1 MISIVEKYRNCIA
14 RGGDGGSRGSGGGS
28 NQSLNAAMG
37 RGTVAQRNESYGPGW
52 NNDNRRDNS
61 DRSAANDR
69 TAQLLNAQRLEREA
83 QQRASEEAAQRAR
96 VQAQQQ
102 AAFEAARE
110 KQLKEEAAQRAE
122 TQRRQDNA
130 FRFALEQKAQ
140 RDALLN
146 NFVSATGQAESGGI
160 FNATNP
166 NSSATG
172 LHQFTSGT
180 WNKMIQTYRPDL
192 LQGRTKQQVLE
203 LRTDPELSTEM
214 ATNLAR
220 ENADYLEGR
229 GLPVNE
235 GSLYLSHFLGAGTA
249 ANVLRANPDTPI
261 NELVGEK
268 AIEANKSILGG
279 DRTASDITSWASNKM
294 FANAP
299 AQGATQASGAPSIRY
314 GYKPGEGQFRTPE
327 SETAQQQGGIGGL
340 LGGLFGGQEATNR
353 RIAELEAAGMTSTY
367 PDQSAAYAKQAYAD
381 QFAGGDVSKVKS
393 RITDFGQG
401 PVVDYYTKD
410 IGDKFAEATSGLLG
424 GVGKLIGGASEQP
437 YKGAESDRASSIATG
452 SIFGNL
458 FSGTPRADYGPYG
471 NLTAEQYRQQYG
483 GNDGAERQT
492 FAAVDTQPVSPQPVT
507 TPPVPTPEELAR
519 DPYLW
524 QQYYNSIP
532 KNYGIQMAQAPLVG
546 PTIRG
551 IFS

>member
-1 MISIVEKYRNCIA
+1 MISIVEKYRNSIA

-52 NNDNRRDNS
+52 NNDNRRDSS

-110 KQLKEEAAQRAE
+110 KQLKEEAAARAE

-192 LQGRTKQQVLE
+192 LQGRTKQEVLE

-220 ENADYLEGR
+220 ENADYLESR

-249 ANVLRANPDTPI
+249 ANVLRASPDTPI

-268 AIEANKSILGG
+268 AIEANKTILGG

-299 AQGATQASGAPSIRY
+299 AAGAATASTESGAPSIRY
-314 GYKPGEGQFRTPE
+314 GYKPGEGQFKPPAE
-327 SETAQQQGGIGGL
+327 EVAAQPAKQPGL
-340 LGGLFGGQEATNR
+340 LDQFFGGPEALQNR
-353 RIAELEAAGMTSTY
+353 ISDLEANGRY
-367 PDQSAAYAKQAYAD
+367 AALDKEEYAR
-381 QFAGGDVSKVKS
+381 QFAGGDVSKVQS

-424 GVGKLIGGASEQP
+424 GVGKLIGGAGEQP
-437 YKGAESDRASSIATG
+437 YKGAESDRASSNEPS

-483 GNDGAERQT
+483 GNDGAQRQT
-492 FAAVDTQPVSPQPVT
+492 VAAVDTQPVSPQPGT

-532 KNYGIQMAQAPLVG
+532 KNYGIQMARAPLVG